1 MHIPASTSKE
11 INTLEGTIWKYSLN
25 PDVGISYQTLT
36 MRSPQSGQHLNKET
50 NEIYFIVKGTAKFLV
65 GDKVYDVGE
74 KDVVVVEA
82 GIAHYIETGA
92 LTYLTVTRPDWKFE
106 QYQHVD

>member
-1 MHIPASTSKE
+1 
-11 INTLEGTIWKYSLN
+11 
-25 PDVGISYQTLT
+25 

-50 NEIYFIVKGTAKFLV
+50 NEIYFIVKGTAKFVV
-65 GDKVYDVGE
+65 GDKEYDAGE

-82 GIAHYIETGA
+82 GIDHYIETSA
-92 LTYLTVTRPDWKFE
+92 LTYLTITRPDWKLE